1 MMEEIKVGDLVKI
14 NKGQPAWEYLNQK
27 SKDYPTNHSGI
38 VVERGEMFI
47 MVNFGNYRAFLKRS
61 DLLKVS
67 EA

>member
-1 MMEEIKVGDLVKI
+1 MMKEIKVGDLVKI

-27 SKDYPTNHSGI
+27 PKDYPMNHGGI